1 MDKGKYLDSWKEI
14 SAYLGRNIRTCRNW
28 EHDLGLPVHR
38 LDGALKA
45 HVFAYTGEI
54 DAWREEKG
62 RLPEE
67 GKTGTGDMEAPD
79 LASAQ
84 DPAVTRRPA
93 RIWLIIGLIA
103 APLLAVIATAFVTR
117 QLRPISKPAVGRFTI
132 KLESGHWLEGGREA
146 MELER
151 PSRTAMAISR
161 NGRFVVYSAI
171 EGNPGTGARPRLFL
185 RRMDQKEATPITGTE
200 GGIDPFLSPD
210 NRWVGFWADGKLK
223 KIPIEG
229 GIATELCDSTNI
241 CGANWGRDD
250 RIVFVPRIGTGIS
263 RVSAAGGKPET
274 LTVPDPEREEYS
286 HLLPYWLPNGK
297 AVLFTV
303 MRHLVDA
310 QPWVVLLR
318 LDTHERRVLLENAAD
333 ARYVPTGHV
342 VFLRQGTL
350 MAVRF
355 DMETMEAVGQ
365 PVAIEKDIMQSLSIS
380 EWTHT
385 GAGQFAIS
393 DAGSLIYAFGAMIPP
408 LKNSLLWLDH
418 TGTEHIVTDLR
429 FPFFA
434 PRLSPDGL
442 RIAYDVYQQNGR
454 IWVYDLGRG
463 TNTQMTN
470 EGQGEYPIWSPDG
483 KRILFGI
490 RKSLANLYM
499 RTCDGSSPAERVTQ
513 CDMDQMAGSWSSDG
527 NTVAIL
533 EWTLDN
539 KSAGIAMLDVRSGR
553 VTPFLNSDSHE
564 RYPEFS
570 PDGRWLAYTS
580 NESYRDEVYVRSF
593 PGPGIKQI
601 ISNEGGVQPLWSRD
615 GKRLYYRRQDQ
626 MWVVDVRADG
636 GFVCSKPRL
645 LFKRPGFH
653 ISSPI
658 RNYDLSRDGQ
668 RFLMV
673 KLEQREPEPVTE
685 MIIVENWLQ
694 ELKRLVPLAKKA
706 GR

>member
-28 EHDLGLPVHR
+28 ERDLGLPVHR

-67 GKTGTGDMEAPD
+67 GKTGTGDLEAPD

-84 DPAVTRRPA
+84 DPVSSRRPA
-93 RIWLIIGLIA
+93 RTWLIIGLVA
-103 APLLAVIATAFVTR
+103 APLLAAIATALVTR
-117 QLRPISKPAVGRFTI
+117 QLQPVSKPAVGRFTI
-132 KLESGHWLEGGREA
+132 KLEPGDWLEGGRNV

-161 NGRFVVYSAI
+161 DGRFVIYSAI
-171 EGNPGTGARPRLFL
+171 EGNPDPRARPRLFL
-185 RRMDQKEATPITGTE
+185 RRMDQKEAAPIAGTE

-210 NRWVGFWADGKLK
+210 NRWVGFWADRKLK

-229 GIATELCDSTNI
+229 GIATELCDSSNI
-241 CGANWGRDD
+241 CGANWGRNDS
-250 RIVFVPRIGTGIS
+250 IVFVPRIGTGIS
-263 RVSAAGGKPET
+263 RISAAGGKPET
-274 LTVPDPEREEYS
+274 LTEPDPKREEYS

-303 MRHLVDA
+303 MRHIVDV
-310 QPWVVLLR
+310 QPWVVLIR
-318 LDTHERRVLLENAAD
+318 LDTREQRVVLKNAAD
-333 ARYVPTGHV
+333 ARYVRTGHI

-355 DMETMEAVGQ
+355 DTETMEVVGQ
-365 PVAIEKDIMQSLSIS
+365 PVAIEKDVMQSLSLS
-380 EWTHT
+380 ERTHI

-393 DAGSLIYAFGAMIPP
+393 DAGSLIYASGAMLPP
-408 LKNSLLWLDH
+408 PGNSLVWLDH
-418 TGTEHIVTDLR
+418 TGTEQIVTDLR

-434 PRLSPDGL
+434 PRLSPDG
-442 RIAYDVYQQNGR
+442 RSIAFDVYQQNGR
-454 IWVYDLGRG
+454 IWVYDLDRG
-463 TNTQMTN
+463 TNTQMTD
-470 EGQGEYPIWSPDG
+470 EGQGEFPVWSPDG

-490 RKSLANLYM
+490 RKSLVSNLYL
-499 RTCDGSSPAERVTQ
+499 RTRDGSSPAERLTN
-513 CDMDQMAGSWSSDG
+513 CNMDQMAGSWSSDG

-539 KSAGIAMLDVRSGR
+539 KNAGIALLDVRSGR
-553 VTPFLNSDSHE
+553 VTPFLNSHSRE

-570 PDGRWLAYTS
+570 PDSRWLAYTS
-580 NESYRDEVYVRSF
+580 NESNRDEVYVRSF
-593 PGPGIKQI
+593 PGPGIRQI
-601 ISNEGGVQPLWSRD
+601 VSNEGGVQPLWSRD
-615 GKRLYYRRQDQ
+615 GKRLFYRKEDQ

-636 GFVCSKPRL
+636 GFSCSKPRL
-645 LFKRPGFH
+645 LFERPGYD

-658 RNYDLSRDGQ
+658 RNYDLSPDGQ

-673 KLEQREPEPVTE
+673 KLEQRKPEPVTE

-694 ELKRLVPLAKKA
+694 ELKRLVPNGKK
-706 GR
+706 